1 MHQSLPELVEE
12 FCSLFNGKFS
22 EKKVL
27 AGKLALN
34 LRTISQGILIINSRF
49 VDIDPTTKVSNI
61 HEFENFKKEVTKF
74 RVNSEKLENDLL
86 AIYELF
92 STYLS
97 IQTKYGE
104 AADWYLKQEYN
115 DLMGETIEST
125 IDVLDSVFTLKV

>member
-1 MHQSLPELVEE
+1 MHKALPELLEE
-12 FCSLFNGKFS
+12 FCSLSNGKFP
-22 EKKVL
+22 EKKIL

-34 LRTISQGILIINSRF
+34 LRKISEAILTINSRF
-49 VDIDPTTKVSNI
+49 VDIDPTTKVSNLI
-61 HEFENFKKEVTKF
+61 EFEKFKIEMAQF
-74 RVNSEKLENDLL
+74 RTNSEKLENDLL

-104 AADWYLKQEYN
+104 AADWYLKQEF
-115 DLMGETIEST
+115 DDHMGDTIEST